1 MFTIGRKGGKEE
13 KGESAKVSEAS
24 VVPQTKWKQCVWK
37 SGSGT
42 DSGKIKV
49 YINGIRSWI
58 THSRRK
64 FIPFQIKYSQEE
76 RPHSK

>member
-49 YINGIRSWI
+49 YINGIRS
-58 THSRRK
+58 
-64 FIPFQIKYSQEE
+64 
-76 RPHSK
+76 